1 MAHRDAEATRKNILQ
16 AVGRVLSRDGFTGL
30 GVNAIAKEAG
40 IGKPLIYRYFGGLA
54 PLLEEFGKDAHFWL
68 AVADISAEAQH
79 ETGGKQIDDYAELV
93 RLSITCYTRILRQRP
108 MMQEIMASELTAPPE
123 LIEPLARARRGAARA
138 STGKF
143 MHGVEPPKG
152 IDADAVYAIL
162 LSGFQHLVLRSR
174 VAEDFW
180 GVPLRS
186 EEDWKRLEKAFGLLV
201 HSVFDAHDKE
211 AKATA

>member
-79 ETGGKQIDDYAELV
+79 ETGGRQIDDYAELV

-143 MHGVEPPKG
+143 MHGVQPPAG

-201 HSVFDAHDKE
+201 HSVFAAHEKE

>member
-1 MAHRDAEATRKNILQ
+1 MAQRDAEATRKNILQ

-68 AVADISAEAQH
+68 AVADISAEAKE
-79 ETGGKQIDDYAELV
+79 ETGGRQVNDYAELV
-93 RLSITCYTRILRQRP
+93 RLAITCYTRILRRRP

-123 LIEPLARARRGAARA
+123 LIEPLARARRGAARV

-143 MHGVEPPKG
+143 MHGVEAPRD

-162 LSGFQHLVLRSR
+162 LAGFQHLVLRSR

-186 EEDWKRLEKAFGLLV
+186 DEDWARLEKAFGLIV
-201 HSVFDAHDKE
+201 HSVFDAAGKAE
-211 AKATA
+211 AKSA

>member
-79 ETGGKQIDDYAELV
+79 ETGGRQIDDYAELV

-108 MMQEIMASELTAPPE
+108 MMQEIMASELTAAPE

-143 MHGVEPPKG
+143 MHGVEPPAG

-186 EEDWKRLEKAFGLLV
+186 EEDWQRLEKAFGLLV
-201 HSVFDAHDKE
+201 RSVFDAHEKE
-211 AKATA
+211 AKASA

>member
-40 IGKPLIYRYFGGLA
+40 IGKPLIYRYFGGLG

-79 ETGGKQIDDYAELV
+79 ETKGQRVDDYAELI
-93 RLSITCYTRILRQRP
+93 RLAIICYTRILRKRP

-123 LIEPLARARRGAARA
+123 VIEPLARARRNAARE
-138 STGKF
+138 SQRKF
-143 MHGVEPPKG
+143 MHGVEAPEG
-152 IDADAVYAIL
+152 VDADAIYAIL
-162 LSGFQHLVLRSR
+162 LAGFQHLTMRGR
-174 VAEDFW
+174 VTPDFW
-180 GVPLRS
+180 GIPVREP
-186 EEDWKRLEKAFGLLV
+186 EEWKRLEDAMGTIIHRVFQTPEKA
-201 HSVFDAHDKE
+201 
-211 AKATA
+211 

>member
-30 GVNAIAKEAG
+30 GVNAIAKEA
-40 IGKPLIYRYFGGLA
+40 
-54 PLLEEFGKDAHFWL
+54 
-68 AVADISAEAQH
+68 
-79 ETGGKQIDDYAELV
+79 
-93 RLSITCYTRILRQRP
+93 
-108 MMQEIMASELTAPPE
+108 
-123 LIEPLARARRGAARA
+123 
-138 STGKF
+138 
-143 MHGVEPPKG
+143 G

-186 EEDWKRLEKAFGLLV
+186 EEDWKRLERAFGLLV
-201 HSVFDAHDKE
+201 HSVFNAHEKE

>member
-79 ETGGKQIDDYAELV
+79 ETGGRQIDDYAELV
-93 RLSITCYTRILRQRP
+93 RLSITVIAEQNGRREQGSAGGGGRFNYDYFNDAMLETYAREAVDQ
-108 MMQEIMASELTAPPE
+108 A
-123 LIEPLARARRGAARA
+123 LINLDARAAPAGQTPEVSAVISAA
-138 STGKF
+138 
-143 MHGVEPPKG
+143 
-152 IDADAVYAIL
+152 L
-162 LSGFQHLVLRSR
+162 L
-174 VAEDFW
+174 
-180 GVPLRS
+180 
-186 EEDWKRLEKAFGLLV
+186 
-201 HSVFDAHDKE
+201 
-211 AKATA
+211 ATALWPPVPMLR